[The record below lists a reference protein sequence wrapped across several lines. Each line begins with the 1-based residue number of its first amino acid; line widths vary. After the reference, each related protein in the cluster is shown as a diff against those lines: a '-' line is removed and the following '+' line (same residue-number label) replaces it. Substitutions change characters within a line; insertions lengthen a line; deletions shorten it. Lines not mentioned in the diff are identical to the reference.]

1 MKARYTV
8 EIDMPNCDLN
18 HWHEVIKW
26 LIEDSVKD
34 GIRRQ
39 FYPSSKQGM
48 SVQIIPNTLETNE
61 LQSLPKAEDFSPPSE
76 ETHKENMQVLG
87 LNT

>member
-1 MKARYTV
+1 MKQSFIV
-8 EIDMPNCDLN
+8 EIDTPDNDEGRNFSLDSNDIKRYISWGFRQQMSNICWRKTGIIVTPN
-18 HWHEVIKW
+18 
-26 LIEDSVKD
+26 
-34 GIRRQ
+34 
-39 FYPSSKQGM
+39 P
-48 SVQIIPNTLETNE
+48 LETNE